1 MMAQRYTGR
10 QRSYGSLK
18 ADIEDFVKESD
29 ARLLAVTRASIQ
41 DVVLNMQEPVAKGG
55 RMRVDTGFLRNS
67 GSAAIG
73 AMPSGESERPSDAVK
88 GQYNW
93 SEDRLPIVLSK
104 LEIGDTFYWGWT
116 ANYARYRELYDGFME
131 AALQQ
136 WGRIVAFNTDTLRKR
151 LKK

>member
-10 QRSYGSLK
+10 QRAYGSLT
-18 ADIEDFVKESD
+18 ADIEYFVQESED
-29 ARLLAVTRASIQ
+29 RLLAVARASIQ

-67 GSAAIG
+67 GAAAIG
-73 AMPSGESERPSDAVK
+73 SMPSGESERPSDAK
-88 GQYNW
+88 PGQYNW
-93 SEDRLPIVLSK
+93 TEDRLVAVLANLK
-104 LEIGDTFYWGWT
+104 IGDTFYWGWT

-136 WGRIVAFNTDTLRKR
+136 WGRIVAFNTDTLRRK